1 MEERKHYES
10 PQVELIEVN
19 VEQGF
24 ATSQTPAG
32 NEQWGDGGSWN

>member
-1 MEERKHYES
+1 MEERKVYES

-24 ATSQTPAG
+24 ATSNGTDFVP
-32 NEQWGDGGSWN
+32 EDLPW

>member
-1 MEERKHYES
+1 MEERKVYES

-24 ATSQTPAG
+24 ATSSGTEDYNP
-32 NEQWGDGGSWN
+32 NNW